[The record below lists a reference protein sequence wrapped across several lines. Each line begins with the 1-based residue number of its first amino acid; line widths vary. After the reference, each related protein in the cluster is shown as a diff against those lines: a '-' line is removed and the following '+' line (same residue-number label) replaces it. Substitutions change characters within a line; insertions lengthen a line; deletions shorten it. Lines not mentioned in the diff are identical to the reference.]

1 MVALSRD
8 RLADVAQFL
17 LKLGKERM
25 HESKRLNT
33 GKITADV
40 KKDIEV
46 MLDEAK
52 MLTDAFDVVMLVGK
66 SLP

>member
-1 MVALSRD
+1 MVLTRD
-8 RLADVAQFL
+8 RVADVGQFL
-17 LKLGKERM
+17 LKLGKERL
-25 HESKRLNT
+25 HESKRLAVGT
-33 GKITADV
+33 LSQET

-52 MLTDAFDVVMLVGK
+52 KLTDAFDMVMLVGK